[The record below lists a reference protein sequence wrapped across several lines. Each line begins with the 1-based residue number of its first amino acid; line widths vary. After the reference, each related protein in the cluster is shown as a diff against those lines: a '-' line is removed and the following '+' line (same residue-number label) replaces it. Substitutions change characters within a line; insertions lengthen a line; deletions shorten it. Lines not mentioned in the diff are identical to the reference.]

1 MVIPIHESNSP
12 EWSKWKWWLIRVVVV
27 SVLCGGV
34 WWFISRDTT
43 ETIIV
48 LGIPW
53 GITLAL
59 LVISLILGI
68 TTVPLMLLVAKIS
81 GHRQDDKR
89 KEIADTKTS

>member
-1 MVIPIHESNSP
+1 M
-12 EWSKWKWWLIRVVVV
+12 

-34 WWFISRDTT
+34 WWFISRNII
-43 ETIIV
+43 ETIIAF
-48 LGIPW
+48 GIPW
-53 GITLAL
+53 GIMLVL

-89 KEIADTKTS
+89 KEIADMKTS